1 MAIVQNAVCLI
12 GNTPIVKL
20 NRLAP
25 KDGAGVYVKL
35 ECFNIGG
42 SVKDRIALNMIN
54 AAEAEGKIKPGDT
67 LIEATSGNT
76 GIGLA
81 LVAAVKGYKLIIV
94 MGDNVS
100 VERRQLA
107 RAYGAEVLIVSSA
120 GGIKTSFDKVAEL
133 VAKYGY
139 FEVKQFEN
147 PHNPE
152 THELTTGPEIV
163 EAFGGSVPDAFVAG
177 IGTGGTITGAGGY
190 LRKIRPDIQ
199 IFAVEPDASPVLSG
213 GQPGPHAIQGIGAGI
228 IPKVLDTGIYH
239 EIIRVTNDEALDFAR
254 KLAAQEGLLLGYSS
268 AAAILGA
275 VRVAERLGAGKT
287 VVAIAPD
294 TGERYLS
301 TPLYRFDEDAGDS
314 ESGGHEH

>member
-1 MAIVQNAVCLI
+1 MSISIAQDATQLI
-12 GNTPIVKL
+12 GGTPLVKL

-25 KDGAGVYVKL
+25 KDGADVYVKL
-35 ECFNIGG
+35 ESFNIGG

-67 LIEATSGNT
+67 LIEVTSGNT

-107 RAYGAEVLIVSSA
+107 QAYGAEVVIVSA
-120 GGIKTSFDKVAEL
+120 VGGIKTSFDKAAEL
-133 VAKYGY
+133 IAQHGY

-152 THELTTGPEIV
+152 THERTTGPEIV
-163 EAFGGSVPDAFVAG
+163 EALGKAPDAFVAG
-177 IGTGGTITGAGGY
+177 IGTGGTITGVGRY
-190 LRKIRPDIQ
+190 LKKLRSDVRIV
-199 IFAVEPDASPVLSG
+199 AVEPDASPVLSG
-213 GQPGPHAIQGIGAGI
+213 GTGGPHAIQGIGAGI
-228 IPKVLDTGIYH
+228 IPKVLDTGIYD
-239 EIIRVTNDEALDFAR
+239 EIIRITNDEARDTAR
-254 KLAAQEGLLLGYSS
+254 ALAAKEGLLLGYSA
-268 AAAILGA
+268 AAAILSA
-275 VRVAERLGAGKT
+275 TRVAERLGKGKS
-287 VVAIAPD
+287 VVVIAPD

-301 TPLYRFDEDAGDS
+301 TPLYKFE
-314 ESGGHEH
+314 

>member
-1 MAIVQNAVCLI
+1 MPLTIAQNATELI
-12 GNTPIVKL
+12 GNTPILKL

-25 KDGAGVYVKL
+25 RDGAEVYVKL
-35 ECFNIGG
+35 ESFNIGG

-54 AAEAEGKIKPGDT
+54 AAEAEGKIKPGDA
-67 LIEATSGNT
+67 LIEVTSGNT

-100 VERRQLA
+100 LERRQLA
-107 RAYGAEVLIVSSA
+107 RAYGAEVVIVTSV
-120 GGIKTSFDKVAEL
+120 GGIKPSFDKAAEL
-133 VAKYGY
+133 AAKYGY

-152 THELTTGPEIV
+152 AHTLTTGPEIV
-163 EAFGGSVPDAFVAG
+163 EAFGGTVPDAFVSG
-177 IGTGGTITGAGGY
+177 IGTGGTITGAGAY
-190 LRKIRPDIQ
+190 LKKLRPDIQ

-213 GQPGPHAIQGIGAGI
+213 GQPGPHVIQGIGAGI
-228 IPKVLDTGIYH
+228 IPKVLDTGIYG
-239 EIIRVTNDEALDFAR
+239 EILRVTNDEALNFAR
-254 KLAAQEGLLLGYSS
+254 DLAAKEGLLFGYSS

-275 VRVAERLGAGKT
+275 VRVAERLGTGKT
-287 VVAIAPD
+287 VLAIAPD

-301 TPLYRFDEDAGDS
+301 TPLYRFD
-314 ESGGHEH
+314 

>member
-1 MAIVQNAVCLI
+1 MPLTIARNAAELI

-25 KDGAGVYVKL
+25 KGGADVYVKL
-35 ECFNIGG
+35 ESFNIGG
-42 SVKDRIALNMIN
+42 SVKDRIALNMIR

-67 LIEATSGNT
+67 LIEVTSGNT

-100 VERRQLA
+100 QERRQLA
-107 RAYGAEVLIVSSA
+107 EAYGAEVVIVTSV
-120 GGIKTSFDKVAEL
+120 GGIKPSFDKAAEL

-152 THELTTGPEIV
+152 AHVLTTGPEIV
-163 EAFGGSVPDAFVAG
+163 EAFDGKVPDVFVAG
-177 IGTGGTITGAGGY
+177 IGTGGTITGTGRY
-190 LRKIRPDIQ
+190 LKKLRPDIK
-199 IFAVEPDASPVLSG
+199 IVAVEPDASPVLSG

-228 IPKVLDTGIYH
+228 IPQVLDREVYD
-239 EIIRVTNDEALDFAR
+239 EIARVTNDEALNFAR
-254 KLAAQEGLLLGYSS
+254 DLAAQEGLLLGYSS
-268 AAAILGA
+268 AAAILSA
-275 VRVAERLGAGKT
+275 VRAAERLEAGKT
-287 VVAIAPD
+287 VLALAPD

-301 TPLYRFDEDAGDS
+301 TPLFRFD
-314 ESGGHEH
+314 

>member
-1 MAIVQNAVCLI
+1 VPLTIAQNAVELI
-12 GNTPIVKL
+12 GNTPIIKL

-25 KDGAGVYVKL
+25 KDGAEVYAKL
-35 ECFNIGG
+35 ESFNIGG

-67 LIEATSGNT
+67 LLEVTSGNT

-81 LVAAVKGYKLIIV
+81 LVAAVKGYKLIMV

-100 VERRQLA
+100 MERRQLA
-107 RAYGAEVLIVSSA
+107 RAYGAEVVIVTSL
-120 GGIKTSFDKVAEL
+120 GGIKPSFDKAAEL

-152 THELTTGPEIV
+152 AHRLTTGPEIV
-163 EAFGGSVPDAFVAG
+163 EAFGGNIPDAFVVG

-190 LRKIRPDIQ
+190 LKKLRPDIT
-199 IFAVEPDASPVLSG
+199 IVAVEPDASPVLSG
-213 GQPGPHAIQGIGAGI
+213 GPPGPHAIQGIGAGI
-228 IPKVLDTGIYH
+228 IPQVLDTGIYD
-239 EIIRVTNDEALDFAR
+239 EIFRVTNDEALHFAR
-254 KLAAQEGLLLGYSS
+254 ELAAKEGLLLGYSS
-268 AAAILGA
+268 AAAIFSA
-275 VRVAERLGAGKT
+275 VRIAERLGRGKT
-287 VVAIAPD
+287 VLAIAPD

-301 TPLYRFDEDAGDS
+301 TPLYRFDQ
-314 ESGGHEH
+314 

>member
-1 MAIVQNAVCLI
+1 MPLTIARNAAELI
-12 GNTPIVKL
+12 GNTPILKL

-25 KDGAGVYVKL
+25 PNGAEVYVKL
-35 ECFNIGG
+35 ESFNIGG

-67 LIEATSGNT
+67 IIEVTSGNT

-81 LVAAVKGYKLIIV
+81 LVAAVKGYHLIIV

-107 RAYGAEVLIVSSA
+107 RAYGAEVIIVSSV
-120 GGIKTSFDKVAEL
+120 GGIKPSFDKAAEL

-152 THELTTGPEIV
+152 IHALTTGPEIV
-163 EAFGGSVPDAFVAG
+163 NAFDGAVPDAFVAG
-177 IGTGGTITGAGGY
+177 VGTGGTITGVGGY
-190 LRKIRPDIQ
+190 LKKLRPDVQ

-213 GQPGPHAIQGIGAGI
+213 GKPGPHAIQGIGAGI
-228 IPKVLDTGIYH
+228 VPKVLDTGIYD
-239 EIIRVTNDEALDFAR
+239 EIIRITNDEAVNTAR
-254 KLAAQEGLLLGYSS
+254 ALATQEGLLLGYSS

-275 VRVAERLGAGKT
+275 IRVAERLGAGKT
-287 VVAIAPD
+287 VLAIAPD

-301 TPLYRFDEDAGDS
+301 TPLYQFD
-314 ESGGHEH
+314 

>member
-1 MAIVQNAVCLI
+1 MPLTIAQNAAELI

-25 KDGAGVYVKL
+25 ADGAEVYVKL
-35 ECFNIGG
+35 ESFNIGG

-67 LIEATSGNT
+67 LIEVTSGNT

-100 VERRQLA
+100 LERRQLA
-107 RAYGAEVLIVSSA
+107 IAYGAEVVIVTSV
-120 GGIKTSFDKVAEL
+120 GGIKPSFDKAAEL

-139 FEVKQFEN
+139 VEVKQFEN

-152 THELTTGPEIV
+152 AHTLTTGPEIV
-163 EAFGGSVPDAFVAG
+163 EAFRGAIPDAFVSG
-177 IGTGGTITGAGGY
+177 VGTGGTITGAGAY
-190 LRKIRPDIQ
+190 LKKMRPDIQ

-213 GQPGPHAIQGIGAGI
+213 GQPGPHVIQGIGSGI
-228 IPKVLDTGIYH
+228 IPKVLDTGIYS
-239 EIIRVTNDEALDFAR
+239 EIIRIANDEALSFAR
-254 KLAAQEGLLLGYSS
+254 NLAAKERASFGLFFRSGDPQ
-268 AAAILGA
+268 
-275 VRVAERLGAGKT
+275 RGAGRGT
-287 VVAIAPD
+287 L
-294 TGERYLS
+294 GE
-301 TPLYRFDEDAGDS
+301 G
-314 ESGGHEH
+314 

>member
-1 MAIVQNAVCLI
+1 MPLTIAKNAAELI

-25 KDGAGVYVKL
+25 SGGAGVYVKL
-35 ECFNIGG
+35 ESFNIGG
-42 SVKDRIALNMIN
+42 SVKDRIALNMIR

-67 LIEATSGNT
+67 LIEVTSGNT

-100 VERRQLA
+100 LERRQLA
-107 RAYGAEVLIVSSA
+107 RAYGAEVVIVTSV
-120 GGIKTSFDKVAEL
+120 GGIKPSFDKAAEL
-133 VAKYGY
+133 IAKYGY

-152 THELTTGPEIV
+152 AHLLTTGPEIV
-163 EAFGGSVPDAFVAG
+163 EAFDGKVPDAFVVG
-177 IGTGGTITGAGGY
+177 IGTGGTITGTGRY
-190 LRKIRPDIQ
+190 LKKLRPDIK
-199 IFAVEPDASPVLSG
+199 IVAVEPDASPVLSG

-228 IPKVLDTGIYH
+228 IPQVLDREIYD
-239 EIIRVTNDEALDFAR
+239 EIIRVTNDEALNFAR
-254 KLAAQEGLLLGYSS
+254 ELAAREGLLLGYSS
-268 AAAILGA
+268 AAAIFSA
-275 VRVAERLGAGKT
+275 VRVAERLEADKT
-287 VVAIAPD
+287 VLAIAPD

-301 TPLYRFDEDAGDS
+301 TPLYRFD
-314 ESGGHEH
+314 

>member
-1 MAIVQNAVCLI
+1 MPLTVVKNATCLI
-12 GNTPIVKL
+12 GNTPVLQL

-25 KDGAGVYVKL
+25 KDGAAVCVKL

-81 LVAAVKGYKLIIV
+81 LVAAVKGYKLVIV

-107 RAYGAEVLIVSSA
+107 RAYGAEVVIVPSA
-120 GGIKTSFDKVAEL
+120 GGIKPSFDKVAEL
-133 VAKYGY
+133 VAQYGY

-152 THELTTGPEIV
+152 AHELTTGPEIV
-163 EAFGGSVPDAFVAG
+163 EAFGGNVPDAFVAG
-177 IGTGGTITGAGGY
+177 IGTGGTITGTGGY
-190 LRKIRPDIQ
+190 LRKRRPDIQ

-228 IPKVLDTGIYH
+228 IPKVLDTGIYN
-239 EIIRVTNDEALDFAR
+239 EIIRVTNDEALNFAR
-254 KLAAQEGLLLGYSS
+254 ELAAQEGLLLGYSS
-268 AAAILGA
+268 AAAVFGA
-275 VRVAERLGAGKT
+275 VRVAERLGTGKT
-287 VVAIAPD
+287 VLAIAPD

-301 TPLYRFDEDAGDS
+301 TPLYRFDGDV
-314 ESGGHEH
+314 

>member
-1 MAIVQNAVCLI
+1 MPIIAAKDATELI
-12 GNTPIVKL
+12 GKTPLVKL

-25 KDGAGVYVKL
+25 QNGAEVYVKL

-67 LIEATSGNT
+67 LIEVTSGNT

-81 LVAAVKGYKLIIV
+81 LVAAVKGYRLIIV

-100 VERRQLA
+100 TERRQLA
-107 RAYGAEVLIVSSA
+107 QAYGAEVVIVSSV
-120 GGIKTSFDKVAEL
+120 GGIKNSFDKAAEL
-133 VAKYGY
+133 VKEHGY

-152 THELTTGPEIV
+152 AHERATGPEIA
-163 EAFGGSVPDAFVAG
+163 EAFNGNIPDAFVAG

-190 LRKIRPDIQ
+190 LKKLRPDIK
-199 IFAVEPDASPVLSG
+199 IIAVEPDASPVLSG
-213 GQPGPHAIQGIGAGI
+213 GQPGPHVIQGIGAGI
-228 IPKVLDTGIYH
+228 IPQVLNTGIYD
-239 EIIRVTNDEALDFAR
+239 EVVRVTNEDAVNFAR
-254 KLAAQEGLLLGYSS
+254 KLAAKEGLLLGYSS
-268 AAAILGA
+268 AAAILSA
-275 VRVAERLGAGKT
+275 VRAAELLGKGKT
-287 VVAIAPD
+287 VVTIAPD

-301 TPLYRFDEDAGDS
+301 TPLFFQNT
-314 ESGGHEH
+314 

>member
-1 MAIVQNAVCLI
+1 VPLTIAQNATELI
-12 GNTPIVKL
+12 GNTPILKL

-25 KDGAGVYVKL
+25 RDGAEVYVKL
-35 ECFNIGG
+35 ESFNIGG

-54 AAEAEGKIKPGDT
+54 AAEAEGKIKPGDA
-67 LIEATSGNT
+67 LIEVTSGNT

-100 VERRQLA
+100 LERRQLA
-107 RAYGAEVLIVSSA
+107 RAYGAEVVIVTSV
-120 GGIKTSFDKVAEL
+120 GGIKPSFDKAAEL
-133 VAKYGY
+133 AAKYGY

-152 THELTTGPEIV
+152 AHTLTTGPEIV
-163 EAFGGSVPDAFVAG
+163 EAFGGTVPDAFVSG
-177 IGTGGTITGAGGY
+177 IGTGGTITGAGAY
-190 LRKIRPDIQ
+190 LKKLRPDIQ

-213 GQPGPHAIQGIGAGI
+213 GQPGPHVIQGIGAGI
-228 IPKVLDTGIYH
+228 IPKVLDTGIYG
-239 EIIRVTNDEALDFAR
+239 EILRVTNDEALNFAR
-254 KLAAQEGLLLGYSS
+254 DLAAKEGLLFGYSS

-275 VRVAERLGAGKT
+275 VRVAERLGTGKT
-287 VVAIAPD
+287 VLAIAPD

-301 TPLYRFDEDAGDS
+301 TPLYRFD
-314 ESGGHEH
+314 